1 MKKGTW
7 RKGNYIIKTASYEN
21 LKKNRNKRNPFFF
34 KLFSWVFCSIDENI
48 ANTPIEQLHSV
59 ARDEGMGQKDEG
71 KVRQGILI
79 ETRGGTIWHQF
90 S

>member
-1 MKKGTW
+1 MK
-7 RKGNYIIKTASYEN
+7 IS
-21 LKKNRNKRNPFFF
+21 KKNKNKRNPFFF

-59 ARDEGMGQKDEG
+59 AQDEGMGQKDEG

-79 ETRGGTIWHQF
+79 EMRVGTIWHQF